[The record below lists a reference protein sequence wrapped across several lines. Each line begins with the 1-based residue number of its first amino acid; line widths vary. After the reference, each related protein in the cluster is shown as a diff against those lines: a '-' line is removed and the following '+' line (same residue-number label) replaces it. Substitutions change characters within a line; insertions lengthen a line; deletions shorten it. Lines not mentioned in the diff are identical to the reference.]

1 MDIEILYQDDVMLA
15 VNKPAGML
23 SVPGKN
29 PDDGL
34 SLIDHLKPKH
44 PDARIVHRLDMATSG
59 VMVVANGTPSL
70 RVLGKQFEERTTSK
84 TYIARVWG
92 QVQSDA
98 GLIDEPLICDYPNR
112 PLQKICY
119 EHGKPSQTHWRVME
133 RRTDSTI
140 LELKPITGRS
150 HQLRVHCQ
158 FMGHPII
165 GDNFYAS
172 GNALAASDRLEL
184 YAHQLTVHHP
194 VTNRPMTFTAPCV
207 YVRA

>member
-1 MDIEILYQDDVMLA
+1 ML
-15 VNKPAGML
+15 VVHKPSNML

-34 SLIDHLKPKH
+34 SLIDVLKPDY

-70 RVLGKQFEERTTSK
+70 RILGKQFETRTPSK

-92 QVQSDA
+92 RVQ
-98 GLIDEPLICDYPNR
+98 GHGGFIDEPLICDYPNR

-119 EHGKPSQTHWRVME
+119 IHGKPSQTHWRVLN
-133 RRTDSTI
+133 RLHDSTI
-140 LELKPITGRS
+140 LELKPVTGRS

-158 FMGHPII
+158 FMGHPIV
-165 GDNFYAS
+165 GDNFYAV
-172 GNALAASDRLEL
+172 GDALAASDRLEL
-184 YAHQLTVHHP
+184 YAHQLTINHP
-194 VTNRPMTFTAPCV
+194 VPPERMTFTAPCP
-207 YVRA
+207 YVHT